1 MNAASSPTQTLRP
14 RSMRLARPL
23 VITALALALA
33 ACASSRGLNPQGAVL
48 DPGALHAER
57 TLGQQTALSPAAWP
71 ASDWWRALGD
81 AQLDA
86 LIAEGLQHSPSLA
99 AADARLQQAQAR
111 IGSAQAERGP
121 SLSVSGGYTGLQ
133 LPESMVGE
141 ELGGSYGGSAQ
152 VVLDFR
158 YGIDLWGGKRS
169 AWEAAVDQAHAAE
182 VDAQAARLNLSSA
195 IAEGYAQLAYAWSL
209 HDLAND
215 ELSRAQKT
223 LELTRQRRSAGI
235 DSELQVRQAQAR
247 VPAAQ
252 QQLQS
257 AQQQIDEARTALA
270 ALLGQGPDRGLDIAR
285 PALAA
290 GIATQLPS
298 MLPAD
303 LLGRRPD
310 VVAARWRVEAADKDI
325 AVAKTRF
332 YPSLNLT
339 ALGGVINPDVGKLLE
354 SGSVF
359 GLVAPALSL
368 PIFDGGKLRANLA
381 GSDAQYDLAV
391 ADYNQKVIAALREVA
406 DQVTAVRSL
415 EQRAQAQND
424 AVQTATAAFELAQQ
438 RYRAGIGSYLEVL
451 SVQEQLL
458 VARQRMAGLQS
469 QQLLASVRLQRA
481 LGGGFTPPSA
491 RDTAH
496 TAPTSAQPKS

>member
-1 MNAASSPTQTLRP
+1 MNTASSRIQTLRP

-23 VITALALALA
+23 VLTVLALALA
-33 ACASSRGLNPQGAVL
+33 ACASSRGLAPQGAVL
-48 DPGALHAER
+48 ESGALHAER
-57 TLGQQTALSPAAWP
+57 TLAQANLSTAAWP

-81 AQLDA
+81 PQLNA

-99 AADARLQQAQAR
+99 AADARLRQAQAR
-111 IGSAQAERGP
+111 TGKTQADRGP
-121 SLSVSGGYTGLQ
+121 SLSLSGGYTGLQ

-141 ELGGSYGGSAQ
+141 ELGGSYGGSMQ

-158 YGIDLWGGKRS
+158 YGVDLWGGKRT

-182 VDAQAARLNLSSA
+182 VDAQAARLNLSAA

-209 HDLAND
+209 HDVAND
-215 ELSRAQKT
+215 EATRAQQT
-223 LELTRQRRSAGI
+223 LELTRQRRGAGI

-252 QQLQS
+252 QQVQS
-257 AQQQIDEARTALA
+257 AQQQIDEARTLLA
-270 ALLGQGPDRGLDIAR
+270 ALVGQSPDRGLDIAR
-285 PALAA
+285 PVLAA
-290 GIATQLPS
+290 AIATQLPS
-298 MLPAD
+298 NLPAD

-310 VVAARWRVEAADKDI
+310 VVAARWRVEAADKDV

-332 YPSLNLT
+332 YPSLNLA

-354 SGSVF
+354 SGSVL

-391 ADYNQKVIAALREVA
+391 ADYNQKVLDALREVA
-406 DQVTAVRSL
+406 DQVNAVRSL
-415 EQRAQAQND
+415 QQRARAQND
-424 AVQTATAAFELAQQ
+424 AVQTVSAAVDIAQQ
-438 RYRAGIGSYLEVL
+438 RYRAGIGSYLDVL

-458 VARQRMAGLQS
+458 LARQRMASLQS
-469 QQLLASVRLQRA
+469 QQLVAAVRLQRA
-481 LGGGFTPPSA
+481 LGGGFTPEPA

-496 TAPTSAQPKS
+496 TVPVSVQPNF

>member
-1 MNAASSPTQTLRP
+1 MNAASSLTQTLRP
-14 RSMRLARPL
+14 RPMRQARSL
-23 VITALALALA
+23 VICALALALA
-33 ACASSRGLNPQGAVL
+33 ACANSRGLTPQGAVL
-48 DPGALHAER
+48 SPSTLYAQR
-57 TLGQQTALSPAAWP
+57 TLAQHSTLSPAAWP

-99 AADARLQQAQAR
+99 AADARLHQAQAR
-111 IGSAQAERGP
+111 ISSVQAARGP
-121 SLSVSGGYTGLQ
+121 GLSVSAGYTGLQ
-133 LPESMVGE
+133 LPASMVGE
-141 ELGGSYGGSAQ
+141 ELGGKYGSSAQ
-152 VVLDFR
+152 ITLDFR

-182 VDAQAARLNLSSA
+182 VDTQAARLNLASA

-209 HDLAND
+209 HALAND
-215 ELSRAQKT
+215 ELGRAQKT

-235 DSELQVRQAQAR
+235 DSELQLRQAQAR

-252 QQLQS
+252 QQVQS
-257 AQQQIDEARTALA
+257 AQQQIDEARNGLA
-270 ALLGQGPDRGLDIAR
+270 ALVGRGPDRGLDIAPPR
-285 PALAA
+285 LAA
-290 GIATQLPS
+290 TVATQLPS
-298 MLPAD
+298 VLPAD

-310 VVAARWRVEAADKDI
+310 VMAARWRVEAAGKDI
-325 AVAKTRF
+325 AVAKTGF

-339 ALGGVINPDVGKLLE
+339 ALGGGINPNVGKLLE

-368 PIFDGGKLRANLA
+368 PIFDAGKLRANLA
-381 GSDAQYDLAV
+381 SSDAQYDLAV

-415 EQRAQAQND
+415 EQRMQAQND
-424 AVQTATAAFELAQQ
+424 AVQNATAAVDLAQQ

-469 QQLLASVRLQRA
+469 QRRLASVRLQRA
-481 LGGGFTPPSA
+481 LGGGFTPEPAS
-491 RDTAH
+491 DSAH
-496 TAPTSAQPKS
+496 TAPTFVPPNP

>member
-1 MNAASSPTQTLRP
+1 
-14 RSMRLARPL
+14 MRLARPF

-33 ACASSRGLNPQGAVL
+33 ACASSRGLTPQGAVL
-48 DPGALHAER
+48 DPGTLHAER
-57 TLGQQTALSPAAWP
+57 TLSQQTTLSPAAWP

-99 AADARLQQAQAR
+99 AADARLHQAQAR
-111 IGSAQAERGP
+111 IDTAQANRGP

-141 ELGGSYGGSAQ
+141 ELGGKYGGSAQ
-152 VVLDFR
+152 LALDFR
-158 YGIDLWGGKRS
+158 YGVDLWGGKRS

-182 VDAQAARLNLSSA
+182 VDAHAARLNLSSA
-195 IAEGYAQLAYAWSL
+195 IAEGYAQLAYAWSQ

-215 ELSRAQKT
+215 ELNRAQKL

-252 QQLQS
+252 QQVQS

-270 ALLGQGPDRGLDIAR
+270 ALVGQGPDRGLDIAR
-285 PALAA
+285 PVLGA

-325 AVAKTRF
+325 AVPGCRQVAGKWLGVRSGRAGAESADLRRRQAARQSGRQRRAVRPGCGRLQPESDRCAARSGRPGHRRALAGATRAGAERRGADRNGGLRSG
-332 YPSLNLT
+332 PA
-339 ALGGVINPDVGKLLE
+339 ALPRRHWQL
-354 SGSVF
+354 SGS
-359 GLVAPALSL
+359 AQ
-368 PIFDGGKLRANLA
+368 RAGA
-381 GSDAQYDLAV
+381 AARRTPTHGRAAV
-391 ADYNQKVIAALREVA
+391 ATTPGLGEVA
-406 DQVTAVRSL
+406 ACAGRRIHAGART
-415 EQRAQAQND
+415 
-424 AVQTATAAFELAQQ
+424 
-438 RYRAGIGSYLEVL
+438 RYRTH
-451 SVQEQLL
+451 
-458 VARQRMAGLQS
+458 
-469 QQLLASVRLQRA
+469 RA
-481 LGGGFTPPSA
+481 HFRTTEFL
-491 RDTAH
+491 RH
-496 TAPTSAQPKS
+496 RR